1 MHLPLPALRA
11 FEAAARHG
19 SFRRAAEEIHVSP
32 SAISHAIRRLEA
44 SVRTPLFIRTGPR
57 VDLTPAGD
65 TLRRH
70 VERGFA
76 ELARGMGAVAAT
88 GPQLLRLHSAL
99 SFATQWLT
107 PRLPSFLAQHP
118 GLQVQLATG
127 VDFTRFN
134 TDQFD
139 ADIIYGL
146 PRQAG
151 LAVLPLGEEV
161 VTPLCAPAL
170 AAQIHTPADLLRVPL
185 IESDNKLIRWAD
197 WFGANNVNTPP
208 PGGQRFDR
216 SFLAVAMAV
225 DGQGVALES
234 TRLAEREIADGRL
247 VAPLAGTATDCR
259 YVGHRLVCLPGAM
272 RHGAV
277 RLLVEWII
285 AELDLA
291 QLDVAQLDL
300 AQPGVA

>member
-44 SVRTPLFIRTGPR
+44 SVRTQLFLRSGPS
-57 VDLTPAGD
+57 VTLTPAGD

-76 ELARGMGAVAAT
+76 ELARGMGAVASA

-107 PRLPSFLAQHP
+107 PRLPAFLARHP

-127 VDFTRFN
+127 VDLARFN
-134 TDQFD
+134 ADQFD

-151 LAVLPLGEEV
+151 LTVVPLGEEL
-161 VTPLCAPAL
+161 VTPLC
-170 AAQIHTPADLLRVPL
+170 TPAMARHIHRPTDLLAMTL
-185 IESDNKLIRWAD
+185 IESDNKMIRWPD
-197 WFGANNVNTPP
+197 WFAANAINPP
-208 PGGQRFDR
+208 QADGPRFDR

-247 VAPLAGTATDCR
+247 VAPLAGCSNDCR
-259 YVGHRLVCLPGAM
+259 YVGHRLVFVPATG

-277 RLLVEWII
+277 RLFLDWITQ
-285 AELDLA
+285 ELDLA
-291 QLDVAQLDL
+291 TD
-300 AQPGVA
+300 P

>member
-11 FEAAARHG
+11 FEAASRRG
-19 SFRRAAEEIHVSP
+19 SFRHAAEELHISP
-32 SAISHAIRRLEA
+32 SAISHAIKRLETE
-44 SVRTPLFIRTGPR
+44 VRTPLFTRRGPHIA
-57 VDLTPAGD
+57 LTPAGE
-65 TLRRH
+65 TLMRH

-76 ELARGMGAVAAT
+76 ELSRGMGAVAAQ

-107 PRLPSFLAQHP
+107 PRLPAFLAHHP

-134 TDQFD
+134 ADQFD

-151 LAVLPLGEEV
+151 LTVVPLGEEL
-161 VTPLCAPAL
+161 VTPLC
-170 AAQIHTPADLLRVPL
+170 TPAMAARIRAPMDLLSMPL
-185 IESDNKLIRWAD
+185 IESDNKMIRWPD
-197 WFGANNVNTPP
+197 WFGANAISAPP
-208 PGGQRFDR
+208 PRGARFDR

-234 TRLAEREIADGRL
+234 TRLAEREIAGGRL
-247 VAPLAGTATDCR
+247 VAPLAGRAQDCR
-259 YVGHRLVCLPGAM
+259 YVGHRLVFPPAAG

-277 RLLVEWII
+277 KMFHDWITR
-285 AELDLA
+285 ELKLK
-291 QLDVAQLDL
+291 
-300 AQPGVA
+300 